1 MFGELLEGQQYTI
14 ESNEKARLNEHDLI
28 VFDPVASASGST
40 LSMVRSAKVLSYEV
54 NENFDSGGII
64 TDDRQEFSGQVD
76 AALLDL
82 GIPMSLVTETKPR
95 YVVDA
100 ETGTFLAELRQA
112 KDAAV
117 KVENYSVAK
126 QLKLRMDRIISL
138 GDKINSLE
146 EQKAFCLTTEEFD
159 TAARIKAE
167 VFRLRNVQIGLLD
180 KHDRKPVGPQLQ
192 PPVLDGFVADATRIF
207 RPSQRQNSFNAHDE
221 RPLDTLKEPKIA
233 TAATKNSAFELHSEQ
248 KIAVQK
254 TEFLRDDPFPDLLKT
269 YLQEKIL
276 RAHGQMSNPAPLSK
290 EMRGDTSVL
299 LSCFGEFA
307 IRCLFSAKEWRL
319 REAAVEA
326 IRTHV
331 YNNTAVNDRLFTFK
345 VSSLVALHALS
356 DRVSQV
362 FNQGIFLVK
371 MLYTA
376 KVEQGNSGA
385 SKHPKFC
392 TVSFRQSDIQR
403 GIASIMPLIT
413 KHIASGNSKLQTAA
427 EDAAIFLVKQERK
440 FIRSFFFLFFSH

>member
-1 MFGELLEGQQYTI
+1 M
-14 ESNEKARLNEHDLI
+14 
-28 VFDPVASASGST
+28 
-40 LSMVRSAKVLSYEV
+40 
-54 NENFDSGGII
+54 
-64 TDDRQEFSGQVD
+64 
-76 AALLDL
+76 
-82 GIPMSLVTETKPR
+82 
-95 YVVDA
+95 
-100 ETGTFLAELRQA
+100 
-112 KDAAV
+112 
-117 KVENYSVAK
+117 
-126 QLKLRMDRIISL
+126 
-138 GDKINSLE
+138 
-146 EQKAFCLTTEEFD
+146 
-159 TAARIKAE
+159 
-167 VFRLRNVQIGLLD
+167 
-180 KHDRKPVGPQLQ
+180 
-192 PPVLDGFVADATRIF
+192 
-207 RPSQRQNSFNAHDE
+207 
-221 RPLDTLKEPKIA
+221 
-233 TAATKNSAFELHSEQ
+233 
-248 KIAVQK
+248 
-254 TEFLRDDPFPDLLKT
+254 
-269 YLQEKIL
+269 
-276 RAHGQMSNPAPLSK
+276 
-290 EMRGDTSVL
+290 
-299 LSCFGEFA
+299 
-307 IRCLFSAKEWRL
+307 
-319 REAAVEA
+319 EA